1 MKFVLKTLVT
11 VIFVLGLAYS
21 ATFAHKQGEMKF
33 VIQMS
38 DGDWNKINLA
48 LNNGFNLIKHY
59 GVGNVE
65 VEIVAYGPGLI
76 MFKNDSKVADR
87 IKSLHAFGGVS
98 YGICA
103 TTMKK
108 MKLTNADLIDEA
120 FVKDGVVPGGIV
132 RIAELQDAG
141 YHYIRP

>member
-1 MKFVLKTLVT
+1 MKFILKTLVT
-11 VIFVLGLAYS
+11 AVFVLGLVYS
-21 ATFAHKQGEMKF
+21 ATFAHKPGEMQF
-33 VIQMS
+33 VIHMS
-38 DGDWNKINLA
+38 DGDWQKINLA

-65 VEIVAYGPGLI
+65 VEIVAYGPALK
-76 MFKNDSKVADR
+76 MFKSDSKVADR

-98 YGICA
+98 YGICG

-108 MKLTNADLIDEA
+108 MKLTKADLIDAA
-120 FVKDGVVPGGIV
+120 FVRDGVVPGGIV